1 VAKLDRKTVNFI
13 SRPLFGKMATVTRN
27 GSPHVT
33 PIWYMYEDGKVL
45 VNTAE
50 DRVKFKNVKRDG
62 RVAFL
67 IDDGYSYVLIRGTA
81 KIAPGRD
88 AKKDIETI
96 AVRYLGEKQ
105 GRKQTRDIYS
115 KQKRATIEIVP
126 EKVILNLP

>member
-1 VAKLDRKTVNFI
+1 MVRFDRKTIDFI
-13 SRPLFGKMATVTRN
+13 NKPHFGKLATLAKD

-33 PIWYMYEDGKVL
+33 PIWYMYEDGKLL
-45 VNTAE
+45 VNTAQ

-67 IDDGYSYVLIRGTA
+67 IDAGYSYVLIRGTA
-81 KIAPGRD
+81 RHATDRD
-88 AKKDIETI
+88 PKRDIETLAI
-96 AVRYLGEKQ
+96 RYLGEKQ
-105 GRKQTRDIYS
+105 GRKQARDIYC